1 MRLPQCWDGRHILS
15 YVILVPLINGSQVI
29 AFFLVRGDDVGVWP
43 ADIHASLSGLISG
56 NVKNFQNSFEGA
68 QTSVGAIS
76 LAFYNGLWA
85 YDGW

>member
-1 MRLPQCWDGRHILS
+1 MSSFGSFNEWVTSHSLLS
-15 YVILVPLINGSQVI
+15 VREGSD
-29 AFFLVRGDDVGVWP
+29 ASVWP
-43 ADIHASLSGLISG
+43 ADVHTSLSGLISG
-56 NVKNFQNSFEGA
+56 NVKNFQNSFEGT